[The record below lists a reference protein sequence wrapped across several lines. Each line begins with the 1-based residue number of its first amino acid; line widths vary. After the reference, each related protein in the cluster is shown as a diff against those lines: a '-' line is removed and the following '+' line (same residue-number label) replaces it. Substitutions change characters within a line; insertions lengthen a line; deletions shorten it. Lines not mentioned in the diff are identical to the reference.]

1 VTPKDSVWRAMAG
14 NPLRFLFSAWPW
26 RCVAYLV
33 TTVAVAGAVWGVF
46 MVLVLFP
53 PVLVLLG
60 LPVGALERRRLL
72 ILEPAPAVKH
82 VTPHATPPP
91 GIGPWLR
98 VRLTESATW
107 RELGYTACLGS
118 VLMFADL
125 IAVFMLGFAVLLLVL
140 PITVAIGGPIGGIQF
155 QIGDWD
161 IDGGPNSVAVAIA
174 AIPMI
179 IFTVYGLSAVAGG
192 QAAFTKWV
200 LSPTQAELSRR
211 VEELSG
217 SRTRLVN
224 AFEAERRRIERD
236 LHDGAQQ
243 HLVLLTMKLGLAQLE
258 IGDDQSRAGALVA
271 EAHQEAR
278 QALTAI
284 REQIHGIHPQILTDL
299 GLGAAVGE
307 LAERCRVPVEPD
319 VRLPHRLPAAV
330 ESTAYFVI
338 SEALTNAV
346 KHARAARVTVGGRL
360 VEGRLIVIV
369 TDDGVG
375 GADPARGTGLRGL
388 VDRASVMDGTLAIIS
403 PVGGPTT
410 LRLELPCRYE

>member
-1 VTPKDSVWRAMAG
+1 MAG

-33 TTVAVAGAVWGVF
+33 TTIAVAGLVWGVC
-46 MVLVLFP
+46 LVGLLVP

-60 LPVGALERRRLL
+60 LPVGALERRRLRL
-72 ILEPAPAVKH
+72 LEPAVAP
-82 VTPHATPPP
+82 TPHATPPP
-91 GIGPWLR
+91 GPGAWLR
-98 VRLTESATW
+98 VRLTEAATW

-118 VLMFADL
+118 VLLFADL
-125 IAVFMLGFAVLLLVL
+125 IAVFMLGFGILLLVL
-140 PITVAIGGPIGGIQF
+140 PVLLAFGAPSRVEF
-155 QIGDWD
+155 QIGDWNVD
-161 IDGGPNSVAVAIA
+161 NGPKSAAVAIA
-174 AIPMI
+174 AIPI
-179 IFTVYGLSAVAGG
+179 IILTVYGLSAVAGG
-192 QAAFTKWV
+192 QAAFTKWL
-200 LSPTQAELSRR
+200 LSPTPAELSRK

-271 EAHQEAR
+271 EAHQEAK

-284 REQIHGIHPQILTDL
+284 REQIHGIHPQVLTDL

-307 LAERCRVPVEPD
+307 LAERCRIPVEPD
-319 VRLPHRLPAAV
+319 VQLPHRLPAAV

-360 VEGRLIVIV
+360 LDRRLIVLI

-388 VDRASVMDGTLAIIS
+388 VDRVSVMDGTLAIIS

>member
-1 VTPKDSVWRAMAG
+1 MTPSGTVWRAMAG

-26 RCVAYLV
+26 RCMAYLA
-33 TTVAVAGAVWGVF
+33 TTIVMAGAVWSVCT
-46 MVLVLFP
+46 VSVLFP
-53 PVLVLLG
+53 PILVLLG

-72 ILEPAPAVKH
+72 LLEPAATTKP

-91 GIGPWLR
+91 GVGAWLR

-118 VLMFADL
+118 VLMFADV
-125 IAVFMLGFAVLLLVL
+125 IAVFTLFFAVLLLVL
-140 PITVAIGGPIGGIQF
+140 PIFFLVGAPLGAVQF
-155 QIGDWD
+155 QVGDWH
-161 IDGGPNSVAVAIA
+161 IDSWPKSAAVAIVA
-174 AIPMI
+174 VPIVV
-179 IFTVYGLSAVAGG
+179 FTVYGLSALAGG
-192 QAAFTKWV
+192 QAAFTKWL
-200 LSPTQAELSRR
+200 LSPTPAELGRK

-271 EAHQEAR
+271 EAHREAK

-299 GLGAAVGE
+299 GLAAAVGE
-307 LAERCRVPVEPD
+307 LAERCRVPVEAD
-319 VRLPHRLPAAV
+319 VQLPHRLPAAV

-346 KHARAARVTVGGRL
+346 KHARAARGTVGGRL
-360 VEGRLIVIV
+360 VGQRLIVVV

>member
-1 VTPKDSVWRAMAG
+1 MAG

-33 TTVAVAGAVWGVF
+33 TTIAVAGAVWGVC
-46 MVLVLFP
+46 LAGVLFP

-60 LPVGALERRRLL
+60 LPVGALERRRLR
-72 ILEPAPAVKH
+72 ILEPAAAP
-82 VTPHATPPP
+82 TPHVTPPP
-91 GIGPWLR
+91 GPGAWLR
-98 VRLTESATW
+98 VRLTEPATW

-118 VLMFADL
+118 VLMFADV
-125 IAVFMLGFAVLLLVL
+125 IAVFMLGFGILLLVL
-140 PITVAIGGPIGGIQF
+140 PVLLAFGAPSRVEF
-155 QIGDWD
+155 QIGDWNVD
-161 IDGGPNSVAVAIA
+161 NAPKSAVVAIA
-174 AIPMI
+174 AIPI
-179 IFTVYGLSAVAGG
+179 IMLTVYGLSAVAGG
-192 QAAFTKWV
+192 QAAFTKWL
-200 LSPTQAELSRR
+200 LSPTPAELSRK

-271 EAHQEAR
+271 EAHREAK

-284 REQIHGIHPQILTDL
+284 REQIHGIHPQVLTDL
-299 GLGAAVGE
+299 GLAAAVGE

-319 VRLPHRLPAAV
+319 VQLPHRLPAPV

-360 VEGRLIVIV
+360 VDRRLIVIV
-369 TDDGVG
+369 SDDGVG

-388 VDRASVMDGTLAIIS
+388 VDRVSVMDGTLAIIS

>member
-1 VTPKDSVWRAMAG
+1 VTPNDTVWRAMAG
-14 NPLRFLFSAWPW
+14 NPLRFLISAWPW

-33 TTVAVAGAVWGVF
+33 TTIVVAVTVWGVCV
-46 MVLVLFP
+46 MGTLFP
-53 PVLVLLG
+53 PVLMLLG

-72 ILEPAPAVKH
+72 MLHADAAP
-82 VTPHATPPP
+82 TPHVTPPP
-91 GIGPWLR
+91 GVGGWLR
-98 VRLTESATW
+98 TRLSEVATW

-118 VLMFADL
+118 VLFFADFL
-125 IAVFMLGFAVLLLVL
+125 ALSFVAFGALLLVL
-140 PITVAIGGPIGGIQF
+140 PIFFAIGVKTGSVQF
-155 QIGDWD
+155 QLAGWD
-161 IDGGPNSVAVAIA
+161 IDTGPKAAVVAIVAV
-174 AIPMI
+174 PFL
-179 IFTVYGLSAVAGG
+179 IFSVYGVSALAGG
-192 QAAFTKWV
+192 QAAFTKWL
-200 LSPTQAELSRR
+200 LSPTEAELSRK

-271 EAHQEAR
+271 EAHQEAK

-307 LAERCRVPVEPD
+307 LAERCDVPVEPD

-346 KHARAARVTVGGRL
+346 KHARPNRVRVTSWL
-360 VEGRLIVIV
+360 ANQRLIVVV
-369 TDDGVG
+369 TDDGMG

-388 VDRASVMDGTLAIIS
+388 VDRASVMDGTLMIVS

>member
-1 VTPKDSVWRAMAG
+1 VSAKDSLWRAMAG

-33 TTVAVAGAVWGVF
+33 TTIVVAFAVWTVCTVGT
-46 MVLVLFP
+46 LFP

-72 ILEPAPAVKH
+72 ILEPEAAP
-82 VTPHATPPP
+82 TPHVTPPP
-91 GIGPWLR
+91 GVGGWLR
-98 VRLTESATW
+98 TRLSEVATW
-107 RELGYTACLGS
+107 RELGYTVSLGS
-118 VLMFADL
+118 VLFFADV
-125 IAVFMLGFAVLLLVL
+125 IALGMLFFGALLMVV
-140 PITVAIGGPIGGIQF
+140 PIFVALGVPPGTVNF

-161 IDGGPNSVAVAIA
+161 IDTLPKAIAVAA
-174 AIPMI
+174 VALPFT
-179 IFTVYGLSAVAGG
+179 IFTVYGLSALAGG
-192 QAAFTKWV
+192 QAAFTKWL
-200 LSPTQAELSRR
+200 LSPTQAELGRK
-211 VEELSG
+211 VQELSG

-271 EAHQEAR
+271 EAHREAK

-299 GLGAAVGE
+299 GLPAAVGE

-346 KHARAARVTVGGRL
+346 KHAKPARVRVTSWL
-360 VEGRLIVIV
+360 ANQRLIVIV

-375 GADPARGTGLRGL
+375 GADPSRGTGLRGL
-388 VDRASVMDGTLAIIS
+388 VDRASVMDGTLGIIS